1 MLECFHTSRTLG
13 LLGALFSSPLPPLF
27 AVHVLLVDVLA
38 RYAPAPS
45 AIAGNLWQ
53 NRLVAARGGVNTA
66 PYQAAAPPVR
76 VSIPLPAGQ
85 GLGTRPGT
93 GAWTV
98 GTAGTACA
106 ELWWWSVVVGIL
118 FVSFKPHIHE

>member
-1 MLECFHTSRTLG
+1 MLKCFHTSRTMG
-13 LLGALFSSPLPPLF
+13 LLGALFSSPPSHLF

-53 NRLVAARGGVNTA
+53 NRLVAARGGVNPA
-66 PYQAAAPPVR
+66 PYQAAAPPAR

-85 GLGTRPGT
+85 ALGTRPGT

-98 GTAGTACA
+98 GTAAI
-106 ELWWWSVVVGIL
+106 VVVECCCRD
-118 FVSFKPHIHE
+118 SFCRL